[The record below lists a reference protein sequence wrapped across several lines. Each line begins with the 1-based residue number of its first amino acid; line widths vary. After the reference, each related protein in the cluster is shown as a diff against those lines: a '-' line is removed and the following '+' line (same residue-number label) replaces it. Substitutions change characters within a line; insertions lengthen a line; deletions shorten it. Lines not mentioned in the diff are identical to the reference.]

1 MAEQFDT
8 MLFAKA
14 LVKRGMS
21 SKDAI
26 ALAIEAKAHIVDS
39 MATKTDLRTEIANS
53 EMRMTIRIGGMFIV
67 AVTVILAV
75 LPFLLK

>member
-39 MATKTDLRTEIANS
+39 MATKTDLRTEIASS

>member
-1 MAEQFDT
+1 MSNHFDT

-14 LVKRGMS
+14 LVRRGMG

-39 MATKTDLRTEIANS
+39 MATKDDLKTEIAHS
-53 EMRMTIRIGGMFIV
+53 EMRMTIRIGAMFV
-67 AVTVILAV
+67 AAVTVILAV
-75 LPFLLK
+75 LPFVLK